1 MAGDNSEGYVLLT
14 RLADEFA
21 TRYRRG
27 ERPSLQEYI
36 DRYPELADDI
46 RELFPAMVE
55 LEQVKEDHREAEQ
68 PQAAHSLPPL
78 EQLGDFR
85 ILREIGHGGMG
96 VVYEAEQVS
105 LGRHVAL
112 KVLPRKLVA
121 EAGQKRRFERE
132 AKAAAKL
139 HHTNIVP
146 VFGVGEHDGLP
157 YYVMQFIQGL
167 GLDEVLDELRRL
179 RPQSGVQS
187 KKSGSKQTDD
197 KAKPPDSSSAL
208 RSSSVNQVAHSLLI
222 GQFPLAADDANPQRL
237 VPDAVA
243 GAPAPGLRL
252 SQALTLRPGTLEGE
266 PAAGRLSDTSPVP
279 SSAVVL
285 PGQSDGGAHSSV
297 KKQTYWQSVAQIGV
311 QVANALEYAH
321 KQGILHRDIKPS
333 NLLLDT
339 RGIVWVTDFGLAKA
353 DDQQD
358 LTHTGDIIGT
368 LRYIP
373 PEAFEGKTDK
383 RGDVYSLGL
392 TLYEMLA
399 FRPGFDEKD
408 RPRLIKQVTTVDPPR
423 LQQLDSTIPRDLAT
437 VVHKAIERDP
447 HHRYASASELE
458 ADLRHFLA
466 DEPIQARRL
475 SVRERAGRWCR
486 RNPLPAALVAAL
498 VLVFAAGFVGVL
510 VSWLRMRAAH
520 EQALGNFLTAERL
533 REDADAARGREATQR
548 QAAEAAL
555 ENAET
560 NIYYSRIAQADLRY
574 RLGDVAKADL
584 SLDLCVPKPGETDR
598 RGWEWRY
605 LYGLTH
611 ADLFTFKDHLTWVY
625 SLAFSPDGRRLAVGA
640 GAPMFMSSRPGTPGN
655 LKVWDLASGA
665 CVLDLRGKTLSVTDI
680 AFSPDGRRLLVES
693 YDPQAQRPEAALAW
707 NVASGQQ
714 LLRLPEYRS
723 LGNRY
728 FRRLGKSGEVTIA
741 DAETGK
747 GIGTLKADAPR
758 FVLSDP
764 DGRRLTTLTNDGTLA
779 IWEAATCR
787 LLHKL
792 DKLPHAREANH
803 LVLSDDGRLLALSY
817 PSGHWQIE
825 IRDATSGRHRQT
837 VRAATQVYSVALSPD
852 GRYLAYGGHDRT
864 VRVLDTS
871 TLEERLVFSGHRG
884 PVISL
889 AFSPGSERLA
899 SGDWHGTV
907 KVWDLTRPQEYLAGF
922 ESASWVQSLGFRV
935 ADGRQAVVRWSEQGV
950 ETWDAVTGK
959 LLSCPAT
966 TVQGSYVVPSR
977 GVAFTADGQRFAGI
991 RRGEATVLVLS
1002 ATATGEQT
1010 NVLRGHREPIQFVNF
1025 SRDGGRVASAAWDP
1039 NQKITA
1045 ALAEVKVW
1053 DTASG
1058 HEVFSLRADHQR
1070 IMSLAL
1076 DPTGVLLA
1084 SFVFRLTPEGD
1095 SVRPGHEVEV
1105 WEVATGHKRFTLE
1118 GPESIVW
1125 ALAFSPD
1132 GRRLAAVDQVGG
1144 VRVWDVSDGRLVAAW
1159 EGPQG
1164 VFQLAFSPDGTRL
1177 AGITHS
1183 QVTLWESVQGH
1194 EVLTLALVGAD
1205 VGRAFTPSVAFSPDG
1220 TYLAATH
1227 SNDRIVVWGAAELT
1241 EDERAARRQ
1250 AAEARAGGA
1259 LFFLERGHWWAAQS
1273 EWARAEA
1280 DIARA
1285 AAREPE
1291 NWPLLLL
1298 CGRYYLGRGLWD
1310 KAAAHFARA
1319 LTLCPQQVGPGDWY
1333 DSAYLQWHCNNRD
1346 EYRRCR
1352 RELLRQFGDTAN
1364 PLYFY
1369 ETARA
1374 CLLAPDLGGDAP
1386 RVMRLVDRALAGTE
1400 KHQSYPSFLQLK
1412 GMAEYRAGHAEQAVE
1427 WLRKSLARLPAGH
1440 PERAIAGLCLALAY
1454 HQLKRADDARDAFTE
1469 AVNLMEQ
1476 NLGKVEAGP
1485 VPDWRIWFL
1494 CQSLRREA
1502 EALLKITRPKPAAP
1516 SAKR

>member
-187 KKSGSKQTDD
+187 KKSGSKQPDD
-197 KAKPPDSSSAL
+197 KDKPPDSSSAL
-208 RSSSVNQVAHSLLI
+208 RSSSVNHVAHSLLS
-222 GQFPLAADDANPQRL
+222 GQFPLAADDANARWL
-237 VPDAVA
+237 APDAAA
-243 GAPAPGLRL
+243 GASAPGLRL
-252 SQALTLRPGTLEGE
+252 SQALTLRPGSPEGE
-266 PAAGRLSDTSPVP
+266 PAAGRLSDTSPMP

-285 PGQSDGGAHSSV
+285 PGQSDGGTHSGV

-339 RGIVWVTDFGLAKA
+339 RGIVWVTDFGLAKT

-423 LQQLDSTIPRDLAT
+423 LQQLDPTIPRDLAT
-437 VVHKAIERDP
+437 VVQKAIERDP

-475 SVRERAGRWCR
+475 SMRERAGRWCR

-510 VSWLRMRAAH
+510 VSWLRMKAAH
-520 EQALGNFLTAERL
+520 EQALGNFLAAERL
-533 REDADAARGREATQR
+533 REEADEARGREATQR
-548 QAAEAAL
+548 QASEAAL

-605 LYGLTH
+605 LHGRTH
-611 ADLFTFKDHLTWVY
+611 ADLSTFKDHHTWVY

-640 GAPMFMSSRPGTPGN
+640 GAPLFMSSHPGTPGH
-655 LKVWDLASGA
+655 LKVWDLASGKR
-665 CVLDLRGKTLSVTDI
+665 VLELEGKTLSVTGL

-693 YDPQAQRPEAALAW
+693 YDPQAQRPEAALAL
-707 NVASGQQ
+707 NAAAGQE
-714 LLRLPEYRS
+714 LLRLPEYRLLS
-723 LGNRY
+723 NRC
-728 FRRLGKSGEVTIA
+728 FLRRGKAGDVTIA

-747 GIGTLKADAPR
+747 EIGTLKSDVPMGVCSDAE
-758 FVLSDP
+758 
-764 DGRRLTTLTNDGTLA
+764 GRRLTTLTSDGTLA
-779 IWEAATCR
+779 CWDAATCR
-787 LLHKL
+787 LLRKVGKL
-792 DKLPHAREANH
+792 QHAGEAHN
-803 LVLSDDGRLLALSY
+803 LVLSADGRLLALNHA
-817 PSGHWQIE
+817 SGHSRIDIW
-825 IRDATSGRHRQT
+825 DATSGQHRQT
-837 VRAATQVYSVALSPD
+837 VRAANQVESVALSPD
-852 GRYLAYGGHDRT
+852 GRYLAYGGQDRT
-864 VRVLDTS
+864 VRILDTS
-871 TLEERLVFSGHRG
+871 TFEERMVLRGHRG

-899 SGDWHGTV
+899 SGDWYGTV
-907 KVWDLTRPQEYLAGF
+907 KVWDLTHPPEYLAGF
-922 ESASWVQSLGFRV
+922 ESPGLVQSLGFRTL
-935 ADGRQAVVRWSEQGV
+935 DHRQAVVRWSEQGV
-950 ETWDAVTGK
+950 ETWDAVTGR

-1010 NVLRGHREPIQFVNF
+1010 QVLRGHREPIQYVNF
-1025 SRDGGRVASAAWDP
+1025 SRNGGRVASAAWDP
-1039 NQKITA
+1039 NQKLSA
-1045 ALAEVKVW
+1045 ALAEMKVW
-1053 DTASG
+1053 DTAGG
-1058 HEVFSLRADHQR
+1058 HEIFSLRADHQR

-1076 DPTGVLLA
+1076 DPAGLLVA
-1084 SFVFRLTPEGD
+1084 SFVLRLTPEGD
-1095 SVRPGHEVEV
+1095 SLRPVFQVEV
-1105 WEVATGHKRFTLE
+1105 WEVASGHKRFTLE

-1132 GRRLAAVDQVGG
+1132 GRRLAAVDQAGG
-1144 VRVWDVSDGRLVAAW
+1144 VRVWDVGDGRLVAAW

-1177 AGITHS
+1177 AGVTHS
-1183 QVTLWESVQGH
+1183 QVTLWDAAHGH
-1194 EVLTLALVGAD
+1194 EVLSLALVGAD

-1220 TYLAATH
+1220 TYLAAMH
-1227 SNDRIVVWGAAELT
+1227 PNNRIVVWGAAELT
-1241 EDERAARRQ
+1241 EEVRAARRQ

-1259 LFFLERGHWWAAQS
+1259 AYFFDRGHWWAGQS
-1273 EWARAEA
+1273 EWARADA

-1285 AAREPE
+1285 AVREPE
-1291 NWPLLLL
+1291 NWPLLLM
-1298 CGRYYLGRGLWD
+1298 CGKYYIGRGLWE

-1319 LTLCPQQVGPGDWY
+1319 LTLCPQQVGPWDWC
-1333 DSAYLQWHCNNRD
+1333 DSAYLQYYSNNQD
-1346 EYRRCR
+1346 EYQRCR
-1352 RELLRQFGDTAN
+1352 RELLRQFGDTTDPA
-1364 PLYFY
+1364 LFHVI
-1369 ETARA
+1369 ARA

-1386 RVMRLVDRALAGTE
+1386 QVMRLANRALAGTE
-1400 KHQSYPSFLQLK
+1400 KHESYATFLLLK

-1427 WLRKSLARLPAGH
+1427 WLRRSLARLPAGH
-1440 PERAIAGLCLALAY
+1440 AERAIAGFVLALTY
-1454 HQLKRADDARDAFTE
+1454 HRLDRADDARDAF
-1469 AVNLMEQ
+1469 AKAAKLMEQ
-1476 NLGKVEAGP
+1476 NFGKVEAGP
-1485 VPDWRIWFL
+1485 VPNWQIWFL
-1494 CQSLRREA
+1494 CQILRREA
-1502 EALLKITRPKPAAP
+1502 EALLKITRPQQAAP